1 MFDASKYIPK
11 VLTDNSQSWRNYR
24 DKLQDTFDY
33 FEEKIYELWHTF
45 IPEKTNYPIDLASLN
60 GAYLS
65 NQDTNRSVKTKIH
78 KAFQTHK
85 FLPVFD
91 LNYKPIIDAR
101 LGGNSKIYKGKIYY
115 GSFIVGSSI
124 VGTGSKIGVVPFSP
138 SNFVDKNKGEIYIDL
153 DVAPTQADIDFLKRQ
168 FEQLI
173 PIYFTIYFGLTSV
186 TDSDFFTV
194 GSSLIG
200 GVDLIGV
207 DSDPV
212 VIFDFKF
219 AIG

>member
-1 MFDASKYIPK
+1 MFNADKFIPK
-11 VLTDNSQSWRNYR
+11 VLADQSESWRNYR
-24 DKLQDTFDY
+24 QVIQQNFDY
-33 FEEKIYELWHTF
+33 FAEKIYEIWHTF
-45 IPEKTNYPIDLASLN
+45 IPEKTNYPIDLANLN

-65 NQDTNRSVKTKIH
+65 NQDTNRAVKTKIFR
-78 KAFQTHK
+78 AFRTHK
-85 FLPVFD
+85 FLPVFE

-101 LGGNSKIYKGKIYY
+101 LGGDSQIYKGKIYY

-138 SNFVDKNKGEIYIDL
+138 ANFVDKNKGEIYIDL
-153 DVAPTQADIDFLKRQ
+153 GAPPTQADIDFLKRQ
-168 FEQLI
+168 FEQLV
-173 PIYFTIYFGLTSV
+173 PIYFNIYFGLTSV
-186 TDSDFFTV
+186 TDSDFFVV
-194 GSSLIG
+194 GSSLVG

-207 DSDPV
+207 DTDPV